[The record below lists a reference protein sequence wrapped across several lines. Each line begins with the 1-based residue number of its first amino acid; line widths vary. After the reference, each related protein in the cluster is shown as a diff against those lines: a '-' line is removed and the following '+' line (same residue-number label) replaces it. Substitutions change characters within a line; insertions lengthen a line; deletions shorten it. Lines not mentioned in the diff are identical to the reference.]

1 MLITLFPGLG
11 LDIDSTMDEINSK
24 SSRAPS
30 PWSVS
35 RKPMQNVPP
44 CKLQEPFQPGSSP
57 AHLQNRYMV
66 WNNVGIVRCYEED
79 GSGENSIDVEFHDT
93 SVHHALHIPNSLGHT
108 MAALSTQALLLA
120 CPAQGDD
127 PRYLE
132 IIIH

>member
-1 MLITLFPGLG
+1 
-11 LDIDSTMDEINSK
+11 MDEMNSK

-30 PWSVS
+30 PSSVS
-35 RKPMQNVPP
+35 RKPMQYGPP

-79 GSGENSIDVEFHDT
+79 ASGENSIDVEFHDT
-93 SVHHALHIPNSLGHT
+93 SVHHALHIPNGLGHT

-120 CPAQGDD
+120 CPAQDD
-127 PRYLE
+127 NPRYLE